1 MPSLLNPVGGTAGN
15 VVAGRLAENPDVS
28 VLVIEAGRGYAFQ
41 LNYTIMGQQ
50 CLTGSSD
57 PEKIET
63 ITTPA
68 RAFECRDGPNDWKY
82 KFTMIDRPDYT
93 RVEKPNTR
101 GKVLGG
107 SSCLNYYTWVRG
119 SKGTFDDWEEWAG
132 RDWNWDGVKE
142 YFDKVYFF
150 PLAY

>member
-1 MPSLLNPVGGTAGN
+1 MH
-15 VVAGRLAENPDVS
+15 LATVY
-28 VLVIEAGRGYAFQ
+28 V
-41 LNYTIMGQQ
+41 YTYFISQ
-50 CLTGSSD
+50 CPHLTDYSD

-63 ITTPA
+63 INTPA

-119 SKGTFDDWEEWAG
+119 SKGTFDDWEAYGG

-142 YFDKVYFF
+142 YFDKVCLSLLATHTISYF
-150 PLAY
+150 